1 MDPDPLPAII
11 CFVLA
16 IIIFGIAVAAEIS
29 LAAVNRSQIRQ
40 MGEDEQSSRKK
51 RRAQIVDQL
60 LDNAS
65 RLLTTMLLVRNL
77 TMLVATAALVYLL
90 TSPLTSPTI
99 PLLSIIVLWLIFVV
113 FRVVVR
119 TIANKN
125 STAVALRLAPAV
137 NIVVQLLRPVS
148 LFLYKIERAISGEP
162 EDAAKQSVFLTEDGL
177 RLLIEVGDEEDHIE
191 ESEKQMIAS
200 ILDLDETV
208 VREVMVPRIDMIAMS
223 RDTSLTDALDVII
236 NAGHSRIPVY
246 EESIDNIIGVLYA
259 KDLLKYFRNAQRD
272 IAIRDVL
279 RPAYFVP
286 ASKKI
291 DVLFKEMQQQR
302 VHIALI
308 VDEYGGTSGLVTIE
322 DLLEEIVGEIQDEYD
337 PDIKIL
343 SELIA
348 PDTYLLG
355 SRIGVDELER
365 LLDIDIAH
373 VDVDTLGGLIYTLSE
388 HVPEQGETVD
398 FENWRFT
405 VLSVD
410 GHRIQRVR
418 AEPLIEMTIPLDEN
432 HMKTM
437 TVPNRES
444 MVNTY
449 NG

>member
-11 CFVLA
+11 YFVSA
-16 IIIFGIAVAAEIS
+16 IIVFGIAVAAEIS

-40 MGEDEQSSRKK
+40 MADDEQSSHTK

-90 TSPLTSPTI
+90 TNPLTSI
-99 PLLSIIVLWLIFVV
+99 PVLIFSITALWLFFVT
-113 FRVVVR
+113 FRVIVR

-125 STAVALRLAPAV
+125 STAAALQLAPVA
-137 NIVVQLLRPVS
+137 NTVVQLLRPVS
-148 LFLYKIERAISGEP
+148 LLLYKMERAISGEP
-162 EDAAKQSVFLTEDGL
+162 EDAAKKSVFLTEDGL

-208 VREVMVPRIDMIAMS
+208 VREVMVPRIDMIAIS
-223 RDTSLTDALDVII
+223 HDTSLTDALDVII

-246 EESIDNIIGVLYA
+246 EESIDHIIGVLYA

-272 IAIRDVL
+272 VAIRDVL
-279 RPAYFVP
+279 RAAYFVP

-337 PDIKIL
+337 PDVKIL

-388 HVPEQGETVD
+388 HVPEQGETID

-405 VLSVD
+405 VLLVD

-418 AEPLIEMTIPLDEN
+418 AEPLIEMTIPIEEN
-432 HMKTM
+432 HTKTM
-437 TVPNRES
+437 TVSTRES
-444 MVNTY
+444 MVNT
-449 NG
+449 